1 MAVYF
6 PEMEEIYFSK
16 TREYFQEVVSSYSIG
31 NYRSAT
37 VMLYSVAVCDVL
49 FKLQELKDMYNDTI
63 ADEIL
68 KEVEKSRNS
77 HDNKS
82 KSKWEKEFI
91 DNVYNKTKLLDLEAY
106 TNLNHLYDHR
116 NFSAHPALNENY
128 ELIAPSKETTIANI
142 RNVLKDILVKPPI
155 FIKNIV
161 NTLTEDLK
169 GKNELYE
176 NEGKKLAQYLKKEGI
191 MV

>member
-1 MAVYF
+1 MAIYF

-37 VMLYSVAVCDVL
+37 VMLYSVAVCDIL
-49 FKLQELKDMYNDTI
+49 FKLQELKDMYNDTT

-91 DNVYNKTKLLDLEAY
+91 DNVYTKTKLLGLEAY

-128 ELIAPSKETTIANI
+128 ELIAPSKPSHF
-142 RNVLKDILVKPPI
+142 VLV
-155 FIKNIV
+155 
-161 NTLTEDLK
+161 
-169 GKNELYE
+169 
-176 NEGKKLAQYLKKEGI
+176 
-191 MV
+191 